1 MIKFE
6 CDYSKFLNEAEFSER
21 VRQTGHFVWL
31 TQRSTK
37 GGWVDW
43 PINYNGEEFD
53 RIKKAAEKI
62 RSDSDYLVCIGVGG
76 SYLGYRAVIE
86 ALGGERGRTKLVFTG
101 NSFSAREL
109 EKALDRVKDADFSV
123 NVISKSGTTTETAIA
138 FRFFRQRLIER
149 YGIEEANKRIYVTT
163 DKDSGLQGEI
173 AQGHYESFA
182 IPHNI
187 GGRFSVLTPV
197 GLLPMAVAGLDVDK
211 LLEGAEKERE
221 SLIYTGGNATSY
233 AVMRNVLL
241 ERGFNIEVLASFE
254 PSFHHFMEWW
264 KQLFGESEGK
274 DGKGIFPTSVIYST
288 DLHSLGQYMQDGQ
301 RIVFET
307 FIESEKTEAE
317 QVVVPIAV
325 SDADELNYLAGRKV
339 DDIKHVVAEATRK
352 AHVAGGVPVMR
363 IVMPDIS
370 EYSIGALIYFF
381 EMACALSA
389 FTLGVNP
396 FNQPGVEDYKIQ
408 MFRLLGKP
416 GYN

>member
-6 CDYSKFLNEAEFSER
+6 CDYSKFLSEAELSER
-21 VRQTGHFVWL
+21 MRQTGHFVWL
-31 TQRSTK
+31 SQRSTK

-43 PINYNGEEFD
+43 PVNYNEAEFE

-62 RSDSDYLVCIGVGG
+62 RSDSDYLVCVGVGG
-76 SYLGYRAVIE
+76 SYLGFRAVVE
-86 ALGGERGRTKLVFTG
+86 ALGGERGRTKLIFTG

-109 EKALDRVKDADFSV
+109 EKVLDQIKDADFSV
-123 NVISKSGTTTETAIA
+123 NVISKSGTTMETAIA
-138 FRFFRQRLIER
+138 FRFLRQRLIER
-149 YGIEEANKRIYVTT
+149 YGAEEAPKRIFITT
-163 DKDSGLQGEI
+163 DDESVLQQEI
-173 AQGHYESFA
+173 AGNHYESFA
-182 IPHNI
+182 IPHSI

-197 GLLPMAVAGLDVDK
+197 GMLPMAVAGIDVDQLMK
-211 LLEGAEKERE
+211 GAEKERE
-221 SLIYTGGNATSY
+221 ALIYTGGNATKY

-241 ERGFNIEVLASFE
+241 ERGFNVEVLANFE
-254 PSFHHFMEWW
+254 PSFKYFSEWW

-274 DGKGIFPTSVIYST
+274 DGKGIFPASVIYST

-307 FIESEKTEAE
+307 FVESEKTEAE
-317 QVVVPIAV
+317 EVVVPIAV
-325 SDADELNYLAGRKV
+325 SDIDELNYLAGQKL
-339 DDIKHVVAEATRK
+339 DEIKHTVSQATRE
-352 AHVAGGVPVMR
+352 AHAAGGVPVMR
-363 IVMPDIS
+363 IIMPDIS

-381 EMACALSA
+381 EMACSLSA

-396 FNQPGVEDYKIQ
+396 FNQPGVDDYKVK